1 VTGSHVFVIVIDP
14 TSVILRVAQDDDSNI
29 RSVSS
34 VKSVAQS
41 ALFLVL
47 SLLPSVAFASDPF
60 AKALA
65 APIVTIADK
74 PQPSPTGDNRDYIS
88 YARYYWPNPD
98 TPDGLPFVRRDGHH
112 NREQVAA
119 GDRGKVDRLVDA
131 VTVLARGWTEQRR
144 ADCAVRA
151 GEWLRAWFIT
161 PATRMT
167 PGLKYAQVRL
177 GHNGNLGNPPG
188 VLDTRDFAQ
197 VVAVIPA
204 LRGSPALTAEEE
216 QAIQAWFGEHYRWLR
231 TAPAAQAEHAA
242 KNNHGTWFLV
252 QAAAI
257 AHYLGRDDEARAWYE
272 EDKARIAAQF
282 APDGS
287 QPEEIRREDGLH
299 YSHFNLQAHLQLA
312 VQAKAC
318 GIDLWNYP
326 APNGAGLKKGIAY
339 LRPYNTAPETW
350 PHKEKEKKAPGFMD
364 DILARAAELDRGT
377 GP

>member
-1 VTGSHVFVIVIDP
+1 VQ
-14 TSVILRVAQDDDSNI
+14 SVIKLLLLL
-29 RSVSS
+29 
-34 VKSVAQS
+34 
-41 ALFLVL
+41 ALA
-47 SLLPSVAFASDPF
+47 LPLGAAPAADPL

-65 APIVTIADK
+65 APIITVADK
-74 PQPSPTGDNRDYIS
+74 AKPSPTGDNRDYIS
-88 YARYYWPNPD
+88 YARYYWPNPN
-98 TPDGLPFVRRDGHH
+98 TPDGLPFVSRDGHH

-144 ADCAVRA
+144 ADCAARA

-161 PATRMT
+161 PATRMN

-177 GHNGNLGNPPG
+177 GHNKNLGNAAG

-204 LRGSPALTAEEE
+204 LRGSPAFTAAEE
-216 QAIQAWFGEHYRWLR
+216 QAIKAWFADHYHWLQ
-231 TAPAAQAEHAA
+231 TAPTARAEHAA

-257 AHYLGRDDEARAWYE
+257 AHYLGKDEEARALYE
-272 EDKARIAAQF
+272 EDKAFIAAHF

-312 VQAKAC
+312 VQARKL
-318 GIDLWNYP
+318 GVDLWNYT
-326 APNGAGLKKGIAY
+326 APNGGSLKQGVAY
-339 LRPYNTAPETW
+339 VRPYNAAPETW

-364 DILARAAELDRGT
+364 DILALAAQLDVQR
-377 GP
+377 